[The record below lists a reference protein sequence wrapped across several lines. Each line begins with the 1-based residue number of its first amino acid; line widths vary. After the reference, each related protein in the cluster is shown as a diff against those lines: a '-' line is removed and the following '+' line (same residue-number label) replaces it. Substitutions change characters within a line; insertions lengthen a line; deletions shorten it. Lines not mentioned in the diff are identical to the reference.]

1 MLKEHLK
8 LRDLEKNL
16 GEIWNELNQKE
27 DVSKNLSD
35 EGRIFLNKENSSVI
49 GLGLILTNSE
59 IKDITKVISS
69 LENRGI
75 LLKGTIEKIVNEKE
89 GFLVYYK

>member
-1 MLKEHLK
+1 M
-8 LRDLEKNL
+8 
-16 GEIWNELNQKE
+16 INQKE
-27 DVSKNLSD
+27 DVLKNLSD

-75 LLKGTIEKIVNEKE
+75 LLKGTFEKIVNEKE
-89 GFLVYYK
+89 GFLVYY

>member
-1 MLKEHLK
+1 M
-8 LRDLEKNL
+8 
-16 GEIWNELNQKE
+16 
-27 DVSKNLSD
+27 SD
-35 EGRIFLNKENSSVI
+35 EGRIFLSKENSSVI

-89 GFLVYYK
+89 GFLVYY

>member
-1 MLKEHLK
+1 M
-8 LRDLEKNL
+8 RDLEKNL

-35 EGRIFLNKENSSVI
+35 EGRIFLSKENSSVI
-49 GLGLILTNSE
+49 GLGLILTNTE

-89 GFLVYYK
+89 GFLVYY

>member
-1 MLKEHLK
+1 M
-8 LRDLEKNL
+8 

-49 GLGLILTNSE
+49 GLGLIITNSE

-89 GFLVYYK
+89 GFLVYY

>member
-1 MLKEHLK
+1 M
-8 LRDLEKNL
+8 
-16 GEIWNELNQKE
+16 
-27 DVSKNLSD
+27 SD
-35 EGRIFLNKENSSVI
+35 EGRIFLSKENSSVI
-49 GLGLILTNSE
+49 GLGLILTNTE

-89 GFLVYYK
+89 GFLVYY

>member
-1 MLKEHLK
+1 M
-8 LRDLEKNL
+8 RDLEKNL

-89 GFLVYYK
+89 GFLVYY

>member
-1 MLKEHLK
+1 M
-8 LRDLEKNL
+8 
-16 GEIWNELNQKE
+16 
-27 DVSKNLSD
+27 SD
-35 EGRIFLNKENSSVI
+35 EGRIFLSKENSSVV
-49 GLGLILTNSE
+49 GLRLILTNSE

-89 GFLVYYK
+89 GFLVYY

>member
-1 MLKEHLK
+1 M
-8 LRDLEKNL
+8 RDLEKNS

-89 GFLVYYK
+89 GFLVYY

>member
-1 MLKEHLK
+1 M
-8 LRDLEKNL
+8 
-16 GEIWNELNQKE
+16 GEIWNKLNQKE

-75 LLKGTIEKIVNEKE
+75 LLKGTIEKIANERE
-89 GFLVYYK
+89 GFLVYY

>member
-1 MLKEHLK
+1 M
-8 LRDLEKNL
+8 RDLEKNL

-35 EGRIFLNKENSSVI
+35 EGRIFLNKENSSAI

-89 GFLVYYK
+89 GFLVYY

>member
-1 MLKEHLK
+1 M
-8 LRDLEKNL
+8 RDLEKNL

-59 IKDITKVISS
+59 IKDIRKVISS

-89 GFLVYYK
+89 EFLVYY

>member
-1 MLKEHLK
+1 M
-8 LRDLEKNL
+8 RDLEKNL

-49 GLGLILTNSE
+49 GLGLILTSSE

-89 GFLVYYK
+89 GFLVYY

>member
-1 MLKEHLK
+1 M
-8 LRDLEKNL
+8 
-16 GEIWNELNQKE
+16 
-27 DVSKNLSD
+27 SD

-89 GFLVYYK
+89 GFLVYY

>member
-1 MLKEHLK
+1 M
-8 LRDLEKNL
+8 RDLEKNL

-49 GLGLILTNSE
+49 GLGLILRNSE

-89 GFLVYYK
+89 GFLVYY

>member
-1 MLKEHLK
+1 M
-8 LRDLEKNL
+8 

-75 LLKGTIEKIVNEKE
+75 LLKGTIEKIVNERE
-89 GFLVYYK
+89 GFLVYY

>member
-1 MLKEHLK
+1 M
-8 LRDLEKNL
+8 RDLEKNL

-59 IKDITKVISS
+59 IKDITKAISS

-89 GFLVYYK
+89 GFLVYY

>member
-1 MLKEHLK
+1 M
-8 LRDLEKNL
+8 

-89 GFLVYYK
+89 GFLVYY